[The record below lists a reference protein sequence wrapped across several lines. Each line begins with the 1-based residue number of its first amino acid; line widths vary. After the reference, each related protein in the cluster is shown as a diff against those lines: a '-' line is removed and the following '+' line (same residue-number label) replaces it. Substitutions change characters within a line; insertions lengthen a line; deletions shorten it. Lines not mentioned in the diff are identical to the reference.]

1 VTFLS
6 FINTI
11 AHIII
16 IHTVYSNVKQKKKEY
31 AMKKIF
37 ATIATALF
45 LAGCATAPLVAVG
58 VVGGAVGVDYA
69 TDGKYGWTPAWNWMC
84 NAVGG
89 NCGNDEEV
97 EDLDEDAP
105 VG

>member
-1 VTFLS
+1 MS
-6 FINTI
+6 
-11 AHIII
+11 
-16 IHTVYSNVKQKKKEY
+16 SKKKKEY

-89 NCGNDEEV
+89 DCGNDEEV